1 MHQQLANEL
10 HNSTIKKLKKLNVFS
25 SFMNNIKYA
34 DLADLPDVQLIS
46 KCKKEIHFSLH
57 VFDVFIKYAWV
68 IQLKDK
74 KRCYDY

>member
-34 DLADLPDVQLIS
+34 DLADLPDVQLIG
-46 KCKKEIHFSLH
+46 KCKKEFHFSLH

>member
-46 KCKKEIHFSLH
+46 KCKKEIHFSLY

>member
-1 MHQQLANEL
+1 
-10 HNSTIKKLKKLNVFS
+10 
-25 SFMNNIKYA
+25 MNNIKYA

-57 VFDVFIKYAWV
+57 VLDVFIKYAWV

>member
-1 MHQQLANEL
+1 
-10 HNSTIKKLKKLNVFS
+10 
-25 SFMNNIKYA
+25 MNNIKYA

-46 KCKKEIHFSLH
+46 KCKKEFHFSLH
-57 VFDVFIKYAWV
+57 VFDVFIKNAWV

>member
-1 MHQQLANEL
+1 
-10 HNSTIKKLKKLNVFS
+10 
-25 SFMNNIKYA
+25 MNNIKYA

-46 KCKKEIHFSLH
+46 KCKKEIHFSLY